1 MRKSWEYTDRRRWKS
16 PSEHVQ
22 FAIFF
27 LIVFLGVFFWHLR
40 PPSTT
45 VGNQRYMTCL
55 DSKKVSQE
63 NSSYNWYI
71 FHNFQAYPRNHGVTI
86 NSKGISFFRQPECE
100 PCIAKIQ
107 SHHHWGKKLP
117 KRSMWSYS
125 NSHFLFR
132 LLTNVI
138 IYLLLLLH
146 QRPFVSTPSPL
157 PFYGVLRTY
166 LVALTRMVAW
176 SIPTRT
182 KTGGIHP
189 QRR

>member
-1 MRKSWEYTDRRRWKS
+1 MITSPREEEERGTKTERFYDRLREKSVKSMRKSWEYTDRRRWKS

-107 SHHHWGKKLP
+107 SHHH
-117 KRSMWSYS
+117 
-125 NSHFLFR
+125 
-132 LLTNVI
+132 
-138 IYLLLLLH
+138 
-146 QRPFVSTPSPL
+146 
-157 PFYGVLRTY
+157 
-166 LVALTRMVAW
+166 
-176 SIPTRT
+176 
-182 KTGGIHP
+182 
-189 QRR
+189 